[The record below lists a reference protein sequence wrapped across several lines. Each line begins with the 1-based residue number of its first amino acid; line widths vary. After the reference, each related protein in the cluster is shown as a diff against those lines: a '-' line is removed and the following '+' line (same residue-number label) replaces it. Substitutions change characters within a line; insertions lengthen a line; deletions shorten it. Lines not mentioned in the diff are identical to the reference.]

1 MAPARTRRAAPTI
14 PDVAARAGVSRATA
28 ARALSGQGSVSAKA
42 AEKVLAAARDLGYQA
57 NSVARSMITGRTM
70 TLGVVVGDIENEFF
84 SRLVRGFT
92 DTVRADGFDTIL
104 ANTDESVVSERAA
117 VRVLLERR
125 VDGLMV
131 APASMYDAQH
141 LREARAAGARIVLVD
156 RRVPRIGLDTVIIDG
171 VAAAREAVG
180 HLVSAGHRRIGL
192 LTGSGVGEDAGAD
205 EGAAS
210 TTVDRWTGYR
220 EGLEAAGLT
229 YDPTLVLPGDFHLD
243 AARRRTTE
251 LLRRPGR
258 PTAVL
263 ATDSIFALA
272 ALLAIRDVGL
282 SCPDDVSLVG
292 FDDPDWAP
300 VVRPPL
306 SVMDQP
312 AYELGATAG
321 RRLVARVGDGTAR
334 PRTISLAA
342 AWRQRGSIAPPSTV
356 DGSR

>member
-14 PDVAARAGVSRATA
+14 LDVAARAGVSRATA
-28 ARALSGQGSVSAKA
+28 ARALSGEGSVSAAA
-42 AEKVLAAARDLGYQA
+42 AEKVLAAAHELGYQA

-92 DTVRADGFDTIL
+92 DTVREAGFDTIL
-104 ANTDESVVSERAA
+104 ANTDESVESERAA
-117 VRVLLERR
+117 VRVFLERR

-131 APASMYDAQH
+131 APASMSDGQH
-141 LREARAAGARIVLVD
+141 LRAARESGARVVLVD
-156 RRVPRIGLDTVIIDG
+156 RRVSRIGLDTVIMDG
-171 VAAAREAVG
+171 VTAASEAVG

-192 LTGSGVGEDAGAD
+192 LTGSGVGGDSPTAED
-205 EGAAS
+205 AAS

-220 EGLEAAGLT
+220 QGLEHAGLP
-229 YDPTLVLPGDFHLD
+229 YDPSLVLPGDFHLA
-243 AARRRTTE
+243 AARERTGV
-251 LLRRPGR
+251 LLRGPQR

-263 ATDSIFALA
+263 ATDSVFALA
-272 ALLAIRDVGL
+272 ALLAIRDAGL
-282 SCPDDVSLVG
+282 SCPEDISLVG
-292 FDDPDWAP
+292 FDDPDWAA

-321 RRLVARVGDGTAR
+321 RRLVARVSDGTAR

-342 AWRQRGSIAPPSTV
+342 QWRPRGSVAAPPIAG
-356 DGSR
+356 GSR

>member
-1 MAPARTRRAAPTI
+1 MAPARTRRSAPTI
-14 PDVAARAGVSRATA
+14 LDVAARAGVSRATA
-28 ARALSGQGSVSAKA
+28 ARALSGEGSVSAGA
-42 AEKVLAAARDLGYQA
+42 TEKVLAAAADLGYQA

-92 DTVRADGFDTIL
+92 DTVRDAGFDTIL
-104 ANTDESVVSERAA
+104 ANTDESVDSERAA
-117 VRVLLERR
+117 IRVFLERR

-131 APASMYDAQH
+131 APASMYDGRH
-141 LREARAAGARIVLVD
+141 LREARKSGAQVVLVD

-180 HLVSAGHRRIGL
+180 HLVAAGHRRIGL
-192 LTGSGVGEDAGAD
+192 VTGSGVGGDAQEGEDAT
-205 EGAAS
+205 S
-210 TTVDRWTGYR
+210 TTVDRWAGYC
-220 EGLEAAGLT
+220 EGLEHAGLT
-229 YDPTLVLPGDFHLD
+229 YDPSLVLPGDFHLGS
-243 AARRRTTE
+243 ARERTAV
-251 LLRRPGR
+251 LLRGPHR
-258 PTAVL
+258 PTALL
-263 ATDSIFALA
+263 ATDSVFALA

-300 VVRPPL
+300 VVRPAL

-321 RRLVARVGDGTAR
+321 RRLVSRMSDGAARA
-334 PRTISLAA
+334 RTISLAA
-342 AWRQRGSIAPPSTV
+342 QWRPRGSVAAPPAV
-356 DGSR
+356 RGSG